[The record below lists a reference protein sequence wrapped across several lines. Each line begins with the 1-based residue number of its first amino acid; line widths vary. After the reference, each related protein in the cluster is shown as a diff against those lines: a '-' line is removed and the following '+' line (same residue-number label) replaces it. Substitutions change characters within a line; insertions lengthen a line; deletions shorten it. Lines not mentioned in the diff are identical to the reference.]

1 MQRNTERFREMQR
14 TAEKCSLMTLMTF
27 IYIRVNTKAP
37 DGGNNKQ
44 FFSHPQEERSNTSP
58 CCHSPKPSPASQC
71 LVPRHSHKP
80 DFSNCDLIV
89 LLKGNFIIALHGQWT
104 STILVTFTV
113 IFFMVFP
120 SAMSHL
126 TGAKLGLFQPEA
138 QRFTNLFR
146 NPSFPQKLSWGLF

>member
-1 MQRNTERFREMQR
+1 MQR

-27 IYIRVNTKAP
+27 INIRVNTKAP

-58 CCHSPKPSPASQC
+58 CYHSPKPSPASQC

-80 DFSNCDLIV
+80 DF
-89 LLKGNFIIALHGQWT
+89 LKLFDSSFNFLKKRNFIIALHGQWT
-104 STILVTFTV
+104 STILVTFTM

-138 QRFTNLFR
+138 QRFINLFR
-146 NPSFPQKLSWGLF
+146 NPSYPQKLSWCLF